1 MHRSWDPGHRRTE
14 GFWVGT
20 VRYQRGSP
28 AARTLGDYFFFFFF
42 ITLDLELSDTKVY
55 EP

>member
-1 MHRSWDPGHRRTE
+1 ME
-14 GFWVGT
+14 GERE
-20 VRYQRGSP
+20 VRDRLIKCGVEMSSS
-28 AARTLGDYFFFFFF
+28 RDLGFSFFFF